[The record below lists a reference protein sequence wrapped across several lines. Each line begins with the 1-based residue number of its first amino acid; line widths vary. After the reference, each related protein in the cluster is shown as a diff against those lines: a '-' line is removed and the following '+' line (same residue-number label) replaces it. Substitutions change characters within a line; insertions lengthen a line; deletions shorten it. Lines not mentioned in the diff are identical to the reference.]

1 MSEPYK
7 IQWQPTEFHLELRGV
22 RHRLLRWHD
31 SSSPSTAPTVVL
43 LHGFQDCSDTFQ
55 FLIDAM
61 PRRWQFVALDW
72 RGFGGSDW
80 QDGPYWFVDYLADLD
95 ALLQTLMPNEPV
107 RVIGHSMGGNIAGSY
122 AGVRPERIRWL
133 ISLEGFGLQRTS
145 SDLAPQRYRDWLD
158 QVRAGPRPS
167 KRESVS
173 TLAAT
178 LLRRNPRLSVPIANY
193 VANAWMRANPV
204 DGRLALHFDPW
215 HRLINPVLYRRE
227 EAEACW
233 RNVVAPVLI
242 ALGAESEYRRRL
254 EADGDLERFI
264 QCFRHAE
271 VADFEGVGHMLHHE
285 APIVMAQRFA
295 DWIERQEQRQ
305 EQRSDVASV

>member
-1 MSEPYK
+1 MSTPYQV
-7 IQWQPTEFHLELRGV
+7 QWQPAEFHLELRGV
-22 RHRLLRWHD
+22 RHRLLKWQH
-31 SSSPSTAPTVVL
+31 SSSPMTAPTVVL

-80 QDGPYWFVDYLADLD
+80 QDGPYWLADYLADLD
-95 ALLQTLMPNEPV
+95 ALLQQLTPNEPV
-107 RVIGHSMGGNIAGSY
+107 RLIGHSLGGNMASLY
-122 AGVRPERIRWL
+122 AGIRPERIRWL
-133 ISLEGFGLQRTS
+133 ISLEGFGLPRTP

-158 QVRAGPRPS
+158 QLRSGPRQS
-167 KRESVS
+167 KHDSAS
-173 TLAAT
+173 TLAAA
-178 LLRRNPRLSVPIANY
+178 LLRRNPRLTEPIANY
-193 VANAWMRANPV
+193 VANAWMRASPT
-204 DGRLALHFDPW
+204 DGRVALHFDPW

-233 RNVVAPVLI
+233 RNVTAPVLI
-242 ALGAESEYRRRL
+242 ALGTESEYRQRL
-254 EADGDLERFI
+254 EEDGDLERFI

-271 VADFEGVGHMLHHE
+271 VADFEGLGHMLHHE
-285 APIVMAQRFA
+285 APMAMAQRLA
-295 DWIERQEQRQ
+295 DWMQRQ